1 MSQRS
6 IAGIAVRNGR
16 ILVAKRKEG
25 GAIGLKWEFPGGKVE
40 EGESDQDA
48 LRREFL
54 EEFGI
59 EITPLR
65 LLGTSAFAC
74 DSGERELAAWIVDVP
89 EGTILE
95 MREHS
100 TIDWISLKDLSSLD
114 LAQSDRKL
122 LPFLG
127 VLRKS

>member
-6 IAGIAVRNGR
+6 VAGIAVRNGR

-40 EGESDQDA
+40 EGESDGEA

-59 EITPLR
+59 EIEPLS
-65 LLGTSAFAC
+65 LLGTRAFSS
-74 DSGERELAAWIVDVP
+74 DSGERELAAWTVDVP

-95 MREHS
+95 LREHS
-100 TIDWISLKDLSSLD
+100 TIDWISPRDLSNLD

-122 LPFLG
+122 LPLLSALPNG
-127 VLRKS
+127 